1 MHNPSL
7 RQEPRY
13 EPASVIPLKKDS
25 SLIDW
30 LEATGRLI
38 KRETV
43 EETEEAA
50 AEDDIGIED
59 FMDVDDGIY
68 DDDDDDIEL
77 DIDED

>member
-30 LEATGRLI
+30 LKATGRLI
-38 KRETV
+38 ERETV
-43 EETEEAA
+43 EDTEVPPI
-50 AEDDIGIED
+50 EDEIGIED
-59 FMDVDDGIY
+59 FIDVDDSIY
-68 DDDDDDIEL
+68 DDDDDEIEL

>member
-30 LEATGRLI
+30 LKATGRLI
-38 KRETV
+38 ERETV
-43 EETEEAA
+43 EETEVSP
-50 AEDDIGIED
+50 AEDEIGIED
-59 FMDVDDGIY
+59 FIDVDDSIY
-68 DDDDDDIEL
+68 DDDDDEIEL